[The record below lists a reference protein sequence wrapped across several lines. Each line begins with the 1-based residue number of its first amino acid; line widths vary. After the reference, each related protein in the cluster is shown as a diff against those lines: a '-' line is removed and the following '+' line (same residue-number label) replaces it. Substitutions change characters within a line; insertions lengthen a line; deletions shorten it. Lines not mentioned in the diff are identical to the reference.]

1 MTDTGAL
8 YGLLGAVG
16 GATVASLAAVYGPLR
31 LHRRQAEQ
39 KASEEQGRQSEIETA
54 RLLKMR
60 TTGRAW
66 IDALERFVQD
76 LQAHRPVDI
85 DRFDEIMVQV
95 SREAT
100 EAGHALAHSGLW
112 LESQDTPP
120 HGIPLVPASGGSRP
134 DDADG
139 SAFTAL
145 SQLLGRLRE
154 ATREVRADVLQRPLQ
169 RESPVRSEV
178 LESGASQGCAGTA
191 EFSPSRSDRPD
202 QWRPYT
208 PPVGPGRLCSG
219 FMGRSQ
225 LVGADEGNP
234 RQPTPPRLHPG

>member
-1 MTDTGAL
+1 MADIGAL

-16 GATVASLAAVYGPLR
+16 GAAVAGLATVYGPLR
-31 LHRRQAEQ
+31 LHRRQAQQ
-39 KASEEQGRQSEIETA
+39 KASEEQARQSGIEIT
-54 RLLKMR
+54 RLLKIR

-76 LQAHRPVDI
+76 LQAHHPVDI
-85 DRFDEIMVQV
+85 DRFDEIMIQV

-120 HGIPLVPASGGSRP
+120 HGIPLVPAPDVARP

-139 SAFTAL
+139 SAFIAL

-154 ATREVRADVLQRPLQ
+154 ATREVRADVLQCPQ
-169 RESPVRSEV
+169 SESPVRSEV
-178 LESGASQGCAGTA
+178 LEALERVRAARAQLNAA
-191 EFSPSRSDRPD
+191 LLD
-202 QWRPYT
+202 QIGQINGGHTR
-208 PPVGPGRLCSG
+208 RL
-219 FMGRSQ
+219 
-225 LVGADEGNP
+225 
-234 RQPTPPRLHPG
+234 

>member
-8 YGLLGAVG
+8 YGLLGALG
-16 GATVASLAAVYGPLR
+16 GAAVAGLAAVYGPLR

-39 KASEEQGRQSEIETA
+39 KAKEEKARQSEIETA

-66 IDALERFVQD
+66 IDALERVVQD
-76 LQAHRPVDI
+76 LQAHHSVEV
-85 DRFDEIMVQV
+85 DRFDEIMVQL

-100 EAGHALAHSGLW
+100 EAGHALAHNGLW

-120 HGIPLVPASGGSRP
+120 HGIPLVPAPGGARLNDGGGS
-134 DDADG
+134 G
-139 SAFTAL
+139 FIAL

-154 ATREVRADVLQRPLQ
+154 ATREVRADVLRRPLQ

-178 LESGASQGCAGTA
+178 LEALEQVRAA
-191 EFSPSRSDRPD
+191 RAQLNAVLLD
-202 QWRPYT
+202 QIDQINGGHT
-208 PPVGPGRLCSG
+208 HRL
-219 FMGRSQ
+219 
-225 LVGADEGNP
+225 
-234 RQPTPPRLHPG
+234 

>member
-1 MTDTGAL
+1 MTDNGAL
-8 YGLLGAVG
+8 YGLLGALG
-16 GATVASLAAVYGPLR
+16 GASVAGLAAVYGPLR

-39 KASEEQGRQSEIETA
+39 KASEEQDRQSETEIT

-60 TTGRAW
+60 TTGRVW

-76 LQAHRPVDI
+76 LQSHHPVDI
-85 DRFDEIMVQV
+85 NRFDEITARI

-100 EAGHALAHSGLW
+100 EAGHALAHNGLW

-120 HGIPLVPASGGSRP
+120 YGISLVLAPEGSRP

-139 SAFTAL
+139 SAFSAL

-154 ATREVRADVLQRPLQ
+154 ATREVRADVLRRSSH

-178 LESGASQGCAGTA
+178 QEALERVKAARAQLNAA
-191 EFSPSRSDRPD
+191 LLD
-202 QWRPYT
+202 QIDQINGGHTR
-208 PPVGPGRLCSG
+208 RL
-219 FMGRSQ
+219 
-225 LVGADEGNP
+225 
-234 RQPTPPRLHPG
+234 

>member
-1 MTDTGAL
+1 MADIGAL

-16 GATVASLAAVYGPLR
+16 GAAVASLATVYGPLR

-39 KASEEQGRQSEIETA
+39 KASEEQARQSGIEIA

-76 LQAHRPVDI
+76 LQAHHPVDV

-120 HGIPLVPASGGSRP
+120 HGIPLVPAPGGARP
-134 DDADG
+134 DSADG
-139 SAFTAL
+139 TAFIAL

-154 ATREVRADVLQRPLQ
+154 ATREVRGDVLQGPRW
-169 RESPVRSEV
+169 ESPVRSEV
-178 LESGASQGCAGTA
+178 LEALERVRAARAQLNAA
-191 EFSPSRSDRPD
+191 LLD
-202 QWRPYT
+202 QIGQINGGHTR
-208 PPVGPGRLCSG
+208 RL
-219 FMGRSQ
+219 
-225 LVGADEGNP
+225 
-234 RQPTPPRLHPG
+234 

>member
-16 GATVASLAAVYGPLR
+16 GAAVAGLAAVYGPLR
-31 LHRRQAEQ
+31 LHRRQVEQ
-39 KASEEQGRQSEIETA
+39 KASEEQASQSEIEIA

-76 LQAHRPVDI
+76 LQAHHPVGV
-85 DRFDEIMVQV
+85 DRFDEIMLQA

-120 HGIPLVPASGGSRP
+120 HGTPLVPALGGARP

-139 SAFTAL
+139 SALIAL

-154 ATREVRADVLQRPLQ
+154 ATREVRADVLQRPLP
-169 RESPVRSEV
+169 REGPVRSEV
-178 LESGASQGCAGTA
+178 LEALERVRAARAQLNAA
-191 EFSPSRSDRPD
+191 LLD
-202 QWRPYT
+202 QIGQINGGHTR
-208 PPVGPGRLCSG
+208 RL
-219 FMGRSQ
+219 
-225 LVGADEGNP
+225 
-234 RQPTPPRLHPG
+234 

>member
-8 YGLLGAVG
+8 YGLLGALG
-16 GATVASLAAVYGPLR
+16 GAAVASLAAVYGPLR

-39 KASEEQGRQSEIETA
+39 KASEEQARQSEVETA

-76 LQAHRPVDI
+76 LQAHHPVDV

-120 HGIPLVPASGGSRP
+120 HGIPLVPAPGGSRP

-139 SAFTAL
+139 SAFIAR

-178 LESGASQGCAGTA
+178 MEALERVRAARAQLNAA
-191 EFSPSRSDRPD
+191 LLD
-202 QWRPYT
+202 QIGQIHGGHTR
-208 PPVGPGRLCSG
+208 RL
-219 FMGRSQ
+219 
-225 LVGADEGNP
+225 
-234 RQPTPPRLHPG
+234 

>member
-8 YGLLGAVG
+8 YGLLGALG
-16 GATVASLAAVYGPLR
+16 GAAAAGLAAVYGPLR

-39 KASEEQGRQSEIETA
+39 KAKEEKARQSERETA

-66 IDALERFVQD
+66 IDALERVVQD
-76 LQAHRPVDI
+76 LQAHHSVEV
-85 DRFDEIMVQV
+85 DRFDEIMVQL

-100 EAGHALAHSGLW
+100 EAGHALAHNGLW

-120 HGIPLVPASGGSRP
+120 HGIPQVPAPGEARLHDGG
-134 DDADG
+134 G
-139 SAFTAL
+139 SAFIAL

-154 ATREVRADVLQRPLQ
+154 ATREVRADVLRRLLQ

-178 LESGASQGCAGTA
+178 LEALEQVRAA
-191 EFSPSRSDRPD
+191 RAQLNAALLD
-202 QWRPYT
+202 QIEQIIGGHT
-208 PPVGPGRLCSG
+208 HRL
-219 FMGRSQ
+219 
-225 LVGADEGNP
+225 
-234 RQPTPPRLHPG
+234 

>member
-1 MTDTGAL
+1 MADTGAL

-16 GATVASLAAVYGPLR
+16 GAAVASLATVYGPLR

-39 KASEEQGRQSEIETA
+39 KASEEQARQSEIEIA

-76 LQAHRPVDI
+76 LQAHHPVDI
-85 DRFDEIMVQV
+85 DRFDEITVQV

-100 EAGHALAHSGLW
+100 EAGHMLAHSGLW
-112 LESQDTPP
+112 LESQDTLPD
-120 HGIPLVPASGGSRP
+120 GIPLVPAPGGARP

-139 SAFTAL
+139 SAFIAR

-154 ATREVRADVLQRPLQ
+154 ATWEVRAAVLQSPQ
-169 RESPVRSEV
+169 WEGPVRSEV
-178 LESGASQGCAGTA
+178 LEALERVRAARAQLNAA
-191 EFSPSRSDRPD
+191 LLD
-202 QWRPYT
+202 QIGQINGGHTR
-208 PPVGPGRLCSG
+208 RL
-219 FMGRSQ
+219 
-225 LVGADEGNP
+225 
-234 RQPTPPRLHPG
+234 